1 MGTVFVFEPDA
12 DYGRVDVIRKA
23 GKMPVKGLKYVASVT
38 GRWKVLKILEFDQVE
53 ADLADR
59 LDLVT
64 GLDENAIVMGQ
75 AKVRKSSAYLAHTAL
90 VRIDVDVNSDLDELR
105 GQIEGAS
112 GSDEVDV
119 VMGEFDMLAV
129 VVADDE
135 GTLGSRIVDIRR
147 IDGVNRTVSLRVI
160 DYVSTSEGAK
170 NVEGDH
176 YVDPFTDD

>member
-1 MGTVFVFEPDA
+1 
-12 DYGRVDVIRKA
+12 
-23 GKMPVKGLKYVASVT
+23 
-38 GRWKVLKILEFDQVE
+38 
-53 ADLADR
+53 
-59 LDLVT
+59 
-64 GLDENAIVMGQ
+64 
-75 AKVRKSSAYLAHTAL
+75 
-90 VRIDVDVNSDLDELR
+90 
-105 GQIEGAS
+105 
-112 GSDEVDV
+112 V

>member
-1 MGTVFVFEPDA
+1 MGTVIVFEPDA

-23 GKMPVKGLKYVASVT
+23 GRMPVKGLKFVASVT

-90 VRIDVDVNSDLDELR
+90 VRIDVDVNADLDELR

>member
-23 GKMPVKGLKYVASVT
+23 GKMPVRGLKFVASVT
-38 GRWKVLKILEFDQVE
+38 GRWKVLKILEFGEVE

-59 LDLVT
+59 LDLIT
-64 GLDENAIVMGQ
+64 GLDENAIVMGLS
-75 AKVRKSSAYLAHTAL
+75 KVRKSTYLAHTAL
-90 VRIDVDVNSDLDELR
+90 VRIDVDANADLDELR
-105 GQIEGAS
+105 NQIEGAS

-119 VMGEFDMLAV
+119 VMGEFDLLAV

-135 GTLGSRIVDIRR
+135 GSLGSRILDIRK
-147 IDGVNRTVSLRVI
+147 IEGVNRTVSLRVI
-160 DYVSTSEGAK
+160 DYVSTSAGAQD
-170 NVEGDH
+170 VDGDH